1 MLLALLLFRFRLI
14 VSFCDS
20 RYALMTDYDIILA
33 GSKALDDD
41 VVVLLR
47 LGLHLTCYTDYKS
60 TSIMA

>member
-1 MLLALLLFRFRLI
+1 
-14 VSFCDS
+14 
-20 RYALMTDYDIILA
+20 MTDYDIILA